1 MFCGPCLPVTLQEV
15 YMGALIAGLPVE
27 VHAVYKGVLMAMFNS
42 YTTVGVYG
50 SIDSCACLLK
60 YMQCIRE
67 C

>member
-1 MFCGPCLPVTLQEV
+1 
-15 YMGALIAGLPVE
+15 MGALIAGLPVE
-27 VHAVYKGVLMAMFNS
+27 VHAVYKGALMAMFNS